1 MKTEIVLSGVGGQG
15 LISTGEIMGLAASLF
30 EDDLYATMTASY
42 GSETRGTF
50 TKTDVIISDSP
61 IGYPNIDA
69 PDVILC
75 LAQIAYDRYV
85 DKFGDHTEIYYD
97 TDMVKPAEGAKG
109 THIGVAFRTMS
120 IEQVGNIQTANT
132 IALGLIMKRR
142 GLLHKES
149 VMKAF
154 AHRFAGK
161 EKVIAVNEKAL
172 DIGLSMEV

>member
-15 LISTGEIMGLAASLF
+15 LISTGEILGLASSLF
-30 EDDLYATMTASY
+30 EDGLYATLTASY

-50 TKTDVIISDSP
+50 TKTDVIIADEP
-61 IGYPNIDA
+61 IGYPNVDT

-75 LAQIAYDRYV
+75 LAQVAYD
-85 DKFGDHTEIYYD
+85 TEVYYD
-97 TDMVKPAEGAKG
+97 TDMVTPKEGAKG
-109 THIGVAFRTMS
+109 DHIGYPFRTMS

-132 IALGLIMKRR
+132 IALGLIMKRQ

-161 EKVIAVNEKAL
+161 DKVIAVNEKAL
-172 DIGLSMEV
+172 DLGLSL

>member
-15 LISTGEIMGLAASLF
+15 LISTGEILGLAASLF
-30 EDDLYATMTASY
+30 EENMYATLTASY

-50 TKTDVIISDSP
+50 TKTDVIISDEP
-61 IGYPNIDA
+61 IGYPNIDT

-75 LAQIAYDRYV
+75 LAQVAYDKYV
-85 DKFGDHTEIYYD
+85 NKFDDHTEIYYD
-97 TDMVKPAEGAKG
+97 TDMVTPVEGAKG
-109 THIGVAFRTMS
+109 NHIGFPFRALS

-142 GLLHKES
+142 GLLHKET

-154 AHRFAGK
+154 AHRFEGK
-161 EKVIAVNEKAL
+161 DKVIAVNEKAL
-172 DIGLSMEV
+172 DLRLSL